1 MNEQYCQGG
10 TIYVKNVEERWILSF
25 ERDQPI
31 HWEENDDDGTKDDL
45 EESDFAQFDDWL
57 LEPVLVLPF
66 DVLIFE
72 LLRKEVLLIW
82 LAHVV
87 QNFFHIYLS
96 FKFFCGWGRFHIFFW
111 NLNVIQ
117 FTLVIFRIVVVQANF
132 VNGQGAT
139 FSLT

>member
-1 MNEQYCQGG
+1 MDEQYCQGS

-25 ERDQPI
+25 EGDQPI
-31 HWEENDDDGTKDDL
+31 HWEENDDDSTEDDL
-45 EESDFAQFDDWL
+45 EESYFAQFDDWL

-72 LLRKEVLLIW
+72 LLRKEVLLVR

-87 QNFFHIYLS
+87 QNFLHIYLS
-96 FKFFCGWGRFHIFFW
+96 FKFFWGWGRFYIFFW

-117 FTLVIFRIVVVQANF
+117 FTLVIFRIVVAEANF
-132 VNGQGAT
+132 FHGQGAT